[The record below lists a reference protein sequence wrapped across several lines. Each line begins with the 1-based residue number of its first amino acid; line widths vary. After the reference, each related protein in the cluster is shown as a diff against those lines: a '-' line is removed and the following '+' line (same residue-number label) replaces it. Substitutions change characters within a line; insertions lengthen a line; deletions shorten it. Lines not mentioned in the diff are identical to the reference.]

1 MPLRLSS
8 VSMPRVLFT
17 RLLPVEDEHLADA
30 LHRRGAGAL
39 AERLKRRLARAA
51 VERRRAHLDQLVRGE
66 RAIDFLHHFIRK
78 AFGADDDDGLQ
89 GMGPRF
95 EQFTLGW
102 CQNVYLVPPGF

>member
-8 VSMPRVLFT
+8 VSKPRALFT

-30 LHRRGAGAL
+30 LHRLGAGAL
-39 AERLKRRLARAA
+39 AERAEAIFAHVASEAGRP
-51 VERRRAHLDQLVRGE
+51 HLDQLVRGE

-78 AFGADDDDGLQ
+78 AFGADDDDRLQ

-102 CQNVYLVPPGF
+102 CQNVYL